1 MPSKKR
7 KPRPQMERRRP
18 LNDKCPY
25 CETKTLPDYKKYQE
39 VEMYIT
45 DRKKILGRS
54 RTGLCSKHQ
63 KAVSI
68 EIKRARHLALLPFSG
83 KLV

>member
-1 MPSKKR
+1 MAGKKR

-25 CETKTLPDYKKYQE
+25 CATKTLPDYKNFQE
-39 VEMYIT
+39 IEMYIT
-45 DRKKILGRS
+45 DRKKILGRT
-54 RTGLCSKHQ
+54 RTGICSKHQ
-63 KAVSI
+63 KVMAR